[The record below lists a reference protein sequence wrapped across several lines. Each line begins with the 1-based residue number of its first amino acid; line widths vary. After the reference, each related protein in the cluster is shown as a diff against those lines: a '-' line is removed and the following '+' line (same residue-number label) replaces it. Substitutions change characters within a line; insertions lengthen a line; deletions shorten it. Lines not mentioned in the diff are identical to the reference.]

1 MRSDFSALHP
11 TNLIYV
17 RGFRAGVRFR
27 LPIRCA
33 EGAPPPSPCSRSS
46 DRTRMIQSESH
57 GPTFSNTP
65 VPLSHSPVHPASPHS
80 QRALTSSR
88 TSRARAKRAEA
99 QSVFWEAARITKKR
113 HAAKLRTAEYLVEW
127 KGTDASGTP
136 WRPSWEPAALA
147 PRPREQRGPDA
158 HRHAAADHHM
168 HQQAHRR
175 ASLLL
180 AHLPHRARQR
190 LDGPAHVPPHGESP
204 CTGGQA
210 RVPLPRARRAAP
222 PPPALQEGLVCAAA
236 DRRGAIALCGYS
248 CLKHKGLGARLVTR
262 RDPRRGPPPPRPR
275 AAARPRARAPWTP
288 GVSAAPRCSSGT
300 AVRAS
305 G

>member
-1 MRSDFSALHP
+1 
-11 TNLIYV
+11 
-17 RGFRAGVRFR
+17 
-27 LPIRCA
+27 
-33 EGAPPPSPCSRSS
+33 
-46 DRTRMIQSESH
+46 MIQSESH
-57 GPTFSNTP
+57 GPTKSNTP

-168 HQQAHRR
+168 HHHAHRR

-190 LDGPAHVPPHGESP
+190 LDGPAHVPPHGERH
-204 CTGGQA
+204 A
-210 RVPLPRARRAAP
+210 
-222 PPPALQEGLVCAAA
+222 
-236 DRRGAIALCGYS
+236 
-248 CLKHKGLGARLVTR
+248 K
-262 RDPRRGPPPPRPR
+262 
-275 AAARPRARAPWTP
+275 RARAQ
-288 GVSAAPRCSSGT
+288 
-300 AVRAS
+300 AVRRACLS
-305 G
+305 HVRAALPRRHPLCRKDWCALPLTVEALSLSVAIPA